1 MTFGQKKLP
10 SSCLASLLEYTM
22 SRCCSWVSVVAC
34 ESFLYCVGNITFE
47 NLNGKKVKKKKD
59 KRIRVVKDADQRH
72 EVKKARYFLALQTL
86 PAKADR

>member
-1 MTFGQKKLP
+1 MTFGQRKLP

-47 NLNGKKVKKKKD
+47 NLNGKKVKKKKGQKD
-59 KRIRVVKDADQRH
+59 KSGEGCRS
-72 EVKKARYFLALQTL
+72 ET
-86 PAKADR
+86 